1 MSTEVYSIAI
11 LCKDAA
17 KTLVENDNDLEIIC
31 PLLQNTDVIIKNN
44 EHIEKIAVQ
53 QSKFFHEEY
62 LLNKYPDSEIIQTNR
77 TALLY
82 AYESKQV
89 DAVFIDIAKSAS
101 PEGIREYPD
110 VGDTFVLVAVK
121 GYRESADFKEFA
133 KTYNQAVDVLNKDMS
148 ERNRHISR
156 YTDLKEVDE
165 ETWKVKLLKI
175 KN

>member
-1 MSTEVYSIAI
+1 MAI

-17 KTLVENDNDLEIIC
+17 KTMVENNQDLEIVC
-31 PLLQNTDVIIKNN
+31 PLFQNTDVIVKNS
-44 EHIEKIAVQ
+44 EHIQKIAIQ

-62 LLNKYPDSEIIQTNR
+62 LLSKYPESFIIQTNR
-77 TALLY
+77 TALAY

-89 DAVFIDIAKSAS
+89 DAVFIDIAKSGS
-101 PEGIREYPD
+101 LEGSREYPD
-110 VGDTFVLVAVK
+110 LGDSFVLVAVK
-121 GYRESADFKEFA
+121 GYKDSSDFKTFA
-133 KTYNQAVDVLNKDMS
+133 KVYNEAVDILNEDREKRKS
-148 ERNRHISR
+148 HIIG